1 MTNTTPSMLTNEQD
15 KASLKKSSG
24 LWGMPR
30 SWLFVP
36 ATRPERFDKA
46 VNSGADAV
54 IIDLEDAV
62 ESADKPQARDHI
74 AQYVA
79 QSNNDRIKPT
89 AKDEN
94 VRASGLWLRLNNDAH
109 LAEDLAL
116 CESLASYDVIEGIVL
131 PKVTKAAQIESV
143 FQSLKLP
150 VVAQIESAVGI
161 SQLDAIAQTEGLMAL
176 SYGRLDISNELD
188 LTGGSKAEQ
197 DFFIQLRIQMRLI
210 SKVYKLSAPIE
221 SIYADFKDT
230 AAMEATAGYASDLG
244 FSGMLCIHPLQVDI
258 ANRAFK
264 ASESQLAFAKKVIEH
279 YQQTGDSIF
288 AVEGVMVDLPVILQC
303 QRVLQQIN
311 LPN

>member
-1 MTNTTPSMLTNEQD
+1 MSDTTASIMTDRQD
-15 KASLKKSSG
+15 KTSLPQPKR
-24 LWGMPR
+24 LWVMPR

-62 ESADKPQARDHI
+62 ESAAKPEAREHI

-79 QSNNDRIKPT
+79 QYNS
-89 AKDEN
+89 AKSDLSAQDAKA
-94 VRASGLWLRLNNDAH
+94 RATGLWLRLNNDMH

-116 CESLASYDVIEGIVL
+116 CESVAAYDVIQGVLL
-131 PKVTKAAQIESV
+131 PKVTEASQVESV

-161 SQLDAIAQTEGLMAL
+161 SQLDSIAQSEELMAL

-188 LTGGSKAEQ
+188 LTAGSKAEQ

-210 SKVYKLSAPIE
+210 SKLYNLSAPIE
-221 SIYADFKDT
+221 SIFADFKNT
-230 AAMEATAGYASDLG
+230 SAMEVAAGYASDLG

-264 ASESQLAFAKKVIEH
+264 ASESQLAFATKVIEH

-288 AVEGVMVDLPVILQC
+288 AVDGVMIDLPVILQC
-303 QRVLQQIN
+303 QRLLQQA
-311 LPN
+311 